1 MKNHTKRRSK
11 KCSAISVGFYHF
23 IRFASSFIVVTY
35 IPFDRRRRSAARAPS
50 PPAAPCRP
58 CRHRRARPSRL
69 VKGSGATTTRR
80 REGGIVPAWEER
92 QDKMH
97 WRGGM
102 GRSGRLREAAVACAT
117 KLTRRPLPSAMG
129 EAGGSR
135 AAVPTVAALDIAP
148 RTKQNWEHPLAMA
161 EHKMALFLQGE
172 GFTSTKQRVLAS
184 GSMYVGR
191 KGYLRRIIKIT
202 FIPHAPIAY
211 SRGGWLLCWLRTGRC
226 SRSFRATTVFSGGC
240 WRRVCTTSACEW
252 TWKIRSRGAFPSC
265 RTRSA
270 VAPTTMPGE

>member
-1 MKNHTKRRSK
+1 MAAAAAAAVAATLGRNRS
-11 KCSAISVGFYHF
+11 V
-23 IRFASSFIVVTY
+23 
-35 IPFDRRRRSAARAPS
+35 
-50 PPAAPCRP
+50 
-58 CRHRRARPSRL
+58 
-69 VKGSGATTTRR
+69 VKGSGATTTTR